1 MTATMADSTSLIG
14 QTISHYDITQKLGGG
29 GMGVVY
35 KAEDKDLRRFVALKF
50 LPDEV
55 AREAHSLIRFQRE
68 AQAASA
74 LNHPNICTIYEIGM
88 QDGRPFIVM
97 EFLDGM
103 TLKHKIAGSPLEIE
117 LILSLAIEIS
127 DALDAAHAEGIVHRD
142 IKPPNIFVTKRGH
155 AKILDFGLAKV
166 VPTGGS
172 SSQSASENTVTS
184 SMSDPIHLT
193 GAGSTVGTI
202 AYMSPE
208 QVRAKELDSRTDLF
222 SFGAVLY
229 EMGTGTLPFRGEST
243 GVISACIL
251 NQAPVPPLRL
261 NPDLPTELER
271 IIIKALEKDRNL
283 RYQSAAEMRADLQR
297 LKRDTESGQMAAASS
312 GTLVTHEAPVGQEK
326 KLWKPL
332 AAVVLI
338 AGLIVSGLYYRSR
351 QTKPLTEKDT
361 VVLADFANRTDD
373 PVFDDTLKQALTV
386 ALNQSPFL
394 NVLSDNKVA
403 DTLKLMARPAN
414 TSLTP
419 EVARELCQRAAS
431 KAYIAGSIAGLGSEY
446 VLGLKAVNCQSGDLL
461 AQEQVT
467 AAAKEKVLDA
477 LGQAAANL
485 RGKLGE
491 SLATVQ
497 RFDVPLA
504 ETTTSSLEA
513 LKAYSLGMKALRE
526 KGEAAALPFHQRAIQ
541 LDPNF
546 AMGYRAVGADY
557 FGLQE
562 LGRASEYFTKAF
574 ELREHAN
581 EREKQYITAAYYT
594 NVTGE
599 IDKAAQVYQEQ
610 IASYPRDNRAYVLVG
625 IVYAFQG
632 HYEKS
637 SEAFRQSLRLNPD
650 ISVPYVNLVNSLL
663 ALQDFNGARQVIHEA
678 QLRKLDDFI
687 FHSGLYAMAFLGSDS
702 PAMAEQQKWFA
713 GQPDSENLGLSLA
726 SDTETYVGHLA
737 KARELTKRSVDSAI
751 RADSKETGAIWYENA
766 ALHEAAFGSA
776 ENAKR
781 TAIQGLKLS
790 PTSQAA
796 NVEAA
801 LAFAMAGDTG
811 QAESLVQDLNK
822 RFPLDTQVQS
832 LWLPAVRAQV
842 ALDRKNPAV
851 ALESLQAAAP
861 IEFGQIAFVTNISC
875 LYATYVRGE
884 ALMATGESAAAAAE
898 FQKILDHGG
907 IVWNCWTGA
916 LAHLGVAR
924 ANVLQWKNSNSADSE
939 AARVRA
945 SAAYKDFLMLWKD
958 ADPDI
963 PILKQAKAEYAKL
976 Q

>member
-1 MTATMADSTSLIG
+1 MC
-14 QTISHYDITQKLGGG
+14 
-29 GMGVVY
+29 
-35 KAEDKDLRRFVALKF
+35 
-50 LPDEV
+50 
-55 AREAHSLIRFQRE
+55 IR
-68 AQAASA
+68 
-74 LNHPNICTIYEIGM
+74 
-88 QDGRPFIVM
+88 
-97 EFLDGM
+97 
-103 TLKHKIAGSPLEIE
+103 
-117 LILSLAIEIS
+117 
-127 DALDAAHAEGIVHRD
+127 
-142 IKPPNIFVTKRGH
+142 
-155 AKILDFGLAKV
+155 
-166 VPTGGS
+166 
-172 SSQSASENTVTS
+172 
-184 SMSDPIHLT
+184 
-193 GAGSTVGTI
+193 
-202 AYMSPE
+202 
-208 QVRAKELDSRTDLF
+208 
-222 SFGAVLY
+222 
-229 EMGTGTLPFRGEST
+229 
-243 GVISACIL
+243 
-251 NQAPVPPLRL
+251 
-261 NPDLPTELER
+261 
-271 IIIKALEKDRNL
+271 DR
-283 RYQSAAEMRADLQR
+283 
-297 LKRDTESGQMAAASS
+297 
-312 GTLVTHEAPVGQEK
+312 
-326 KLWKPL
+326 
-332 AAVVLI
+332 
-338 AGLIVSGLYYRSR
+338 
-351 QTKPLTEKDT
+351 
-361 VVLADFANRTDD
+361 
-373 PVFDDTLKQALTV
+373 
-386 ALNQSPFL
+386 
-394 NVLSDNKVA
+394 
-403 DTLKLMARPAN
+403 
-414 TSLTP
+414 
-419 EVARELCQRAAS
+419 
-431 KAYIAGSIAGLGSEY
+431 
-446 VLGLKAVNCQSGDLL
+446 
-461 AQEQVT
+461 
-467 AAAKEKVLDA
+467 EKVLDA

-832 LWLPAVRAQV
+832 LWPVSYTH
-842 ALDRKNPAV
+842 LDV
-851 ALESLQAAAP
+851 
-861 IEFGQIAFVTNISC
+861 
-875 LYATYVRGE
+875 
-884 ALMATGESAAAAAE
+884 
-898 FQKILDHGG
+898 
-907 IVWNCWTGA
+907 
-916 LAHLGVAR
+916 
-924 ANVLQWKNSNSADSE
+924 
-939 AARVRA
+939 
-945 SAAYKDFLMLWKD
+945 YKR
-958 ADPDI
+958 
-963 PILKQAKAEYAKL
+963 QR
-976 Q
+976 